1 MAKAFLP
8 PLISVV
14 TPSLNQGKYIR
25 QTIDSVLSQSY
36 PHIEYVVVDGGSTD
50 ETLDILK
57 SYGDRFSWVSEPDS
71 GQSDAIN
78 KGLRM
83 VRGEIVTWLNSD
95 DLYQPDTLQRVAAFF
110 AAHPDVGLV
119 YGNGEI
125 LDEEGRSVGPFVDIE
140 PFNIWR
146 LLYFLN
152 HILQPAAFYRRSA
165 LEKAGLLDENLN
177 WAMDWDLWI
186 RLAAQA
192 EVRYLPE
199 TLAFS
204 REYSRTKTASG
215 GWKRIRELGTVPRRY
230 TGRFW
235 TPGVL
240 SYALDTLRVK
250 LQPITPRFLNRALD
264 WVVTLPRNRLPT
276 FADRWLGPNG
286 KIMIPRRWGG
296 ANLEFNVHK
305 LPRSGRFEL
314 HVSNTAGQHDV
325 LPIDRPG
332 LYRHSVLLPADGDG
346 PFAEIIIASDY
357 SFRPK
362 DDPRNLS
369 VVCSRVAPLDA
380 AALNIGELD
389 NQT

>member
-14 TPSLNQGKYIR
+14 TPSLNQGRYIR

-50 ETLDILK
+50 ETLDILE

-71 GQSDAIN
+71 GQSEAIN
-78 KGLRM
+78 KGFRM
-83 VRGEIVTWLNSD
+83 VQGEIVTWLNSD
-95 DLYQPDTLQRVAAFF
+95 DLYVPDTLERVAAFF
-110 AAHPDVGLV
+110 AAHPEVGLV

-125 LDEEGRSVGPFVDIE
+125 LDDEGQSVGPFAEIE

-146 LLYFLN
+146 LLNFLN
-152 HILQPAAFYRRSA
+152 YILQPAAFYRRSS

-186 RLAAQA
+186 RIAAHA

-199 TLAFS
+199 TLACS
-204 REYSRTKTASG
+204 REYARTKTASG
-215 GWKRIRELGTVPRRY
+215 GWKRIRELGKVPRRH

-240 SYALDTLRVK
+240 SYALDTLRVRLK
-250 LQPITPRFLNRALD
+250 RIAPRFLHGALD
-264 WVVTLPRNRLPT
+264 WLVALPGRRLSA
-276 FADRWLGPNG
+276 FADGWLGPNG

-296 ANLEFNVHK
+296 AKLEFIVHR

-314 HVSNTAGQHDV
+314 RLSNTAVQYDI

-332 LYRHSVLLPADGDG
+332 LFRHSVLVPPDGDG
-346 PFAEIIIASDY
+346 PFAEITIASDY
-357 SFRPK
+357 CFRPTGDSRK
-362 DDPRNLS
+362 LS
-369 VVCSRVAPLDA
+369 VVCSRITPLDVA
-380 AALNIGELD
+380 S
-389 NQT
+389 